1 MRMTKTRACR
11 TPTKPIALGTRVD
24 VRKCI
29 EKAKQEND
37 RIGRW
42 SKREGVGQYTLYL
55 GPDLSVTTH
64 YVERGGV
71 RYVIFKIVDESVE
84 LKECHPDLEDVSLD
98 ENRTWLMER
107 IDDLI
112 GRVDRIKR
120 LQKKEQHL
128 LLEQLEMQQ
137 SEF

>member
-1 MRMTKTRACR
+1 M
-11 TPTKPIALGTRVD
+11 D

-29 EKAKQEND
+29 EKAKQENE

-42 SKREGVGQYTLYL
+42 SRRDGVGKYTLYL

-64 YVERGGV
+64 YVECVGV

-84 LKECHPDLEDVSLD
+84 LQECHRDLEDASLA
-98 ENRTWLMER
+98 ENKTWMMER

-120 LQKKEQHL
+120 LQKKKEEQQL
-128 LLEQLEMQQ
+128 MSEKLEMQQ
-137 SEF
+137 SEFEP